1 MVYARLTAKFVD
13 RVISVLNRIQ
23 QGIQQQASKGLF
35 MAMAQGLKL
44 GHKAPKTIQS
54 KLVLKL
60 LNEVLREPLED
71 GDLDCLEGNWL
82 QVEVKDIGCSWYF
95 TMQQSK
101 LMMQPQAPL
110 LNQDSRLSMISGSS
124 VDLLRMLGR
133 QQDPDTLFFQRR
145 LSLGGDTELGLEIRN
160 VLDAVDMDEVPQYL
174 QQGVHW
180 LNKPLAWQEASA

>member
-1 MVYARLTAKFVD
+1 MLKTVQC
-13 RVISVLNRIQ
+13 SIQ
-23 QGIQQQASKGLF
+23 KKASQGLF
-35 MAMAQGLKL
+35 IAMAKGLKL
-44 GHKAPKTIQS
+44 GHKAPKAIQS

-60 LNEVLREPLED
+60 LNEALKEPLDD

-95 TMQQSK
+95 TMQQSRF
-101 LMMQPQAPL
+101 MVQPQAPL
-110 LNQDSRLSMISGSS
+110 LASDSRLSLIVGESI
-124 VDLLRMLGR
+124 DLLRMLGR

-160 VLDAVDMDEVPQYL
+160 VLDGVDMDELPLYL

-180 LNKPLAWQEASA
+180 LNKPLAWQEVSA

>member
-1 MVYARLTAKFVD
+1 MCAKLAAKFVD
-13 RVISVLNRIQ
+13 EVAIVFNTIQ
-23 QGIQQQASKGLF
+23 QGIQQQASKSLF

-44 GHKAPKTIQS
+44 GHKAPKAVQS
-54 KLVLKL
+54 KLVLKV

-82 QVEVKDIGCSWYF
+82 QVEVKDIECSWYF

-101 LMMQPQAPL
+101 LMMQTQAPL
-110 LNQDSRLSMISGSS
+110 LNQDSRMSLISGASI
-124 VDLLRMLGR
+124 DLLRMLGR